1 MSDPKATVH
10 FRSLGCPKN
19 LLDTEVMLGTLAS
32 SGFALA
38 ERLEDADVAVV
49 NTCSFIESAR
59 EESVK
64 AILEVADLR
73 ESGQLRALVVTGC
86 LPQRYGADLA
96 KELPEVD
103 AFLGTSAFPEIARV
117 LDDALAG
124 RGRGV
129 YVEAGRTH
137 LYDDTS
143 PRLLTGP
150 GHSAYVKIAEGCD
163 RVCTFCAIP
172 GIRGRFQSRRLD
184 SLVAEAR
191 ALAAAGVREINLVAQ
206 DSTSWGKDL
215 PAVPGSGRPKL
226 HDLVRALD
234 AVDGLD
240 WIRLLY
246 IYPSAVTDELIDA
259 FAGAKRVLPYV
270 DVPLQHASDRVLE
283 RMKRGSTAARQR
295 GLVAKLR
302 ERIPGVTLRT
312 TFIVG
317 FPGETEDDFS
327 QLLDFVA
334 ESRFDRVG
342 IFRYSDE
349 EGTAALALDG
359 KVPRAVARERYRRL
373 ARLQAGIQAELLA
386 KRVGSE
392 AEVLVDVAIGA
403 GRARGRLASQAP
415 EIDGVVFLRGAGVAP
430 GQLVPARI
438 TGVKGG
444 VDLEASVGDAAIG
457 PE

>member
-1 MSDPKATVH
+1 MPAPKATVH
-10 FRSLGCPKN
+10 FHSLGCPKN

-32 SGFALA
+32 SGYALA

-49 NTCSFIESAR
+49 NTCAFIESAR

-64 AILEVADLR
+64 AILDVAALR
-73 ESGQLRALVVTGC
+73 ESGRLRALVVTGC
-86 LPQRYGADLA
+86 LPQRYGAELA

-103 AFLGTSAFPEIARV
+103 AFLGTGAFPEIARA
-117 LDDALAG
+117 LDAALAG
-124 RGRGV
+124 QGRGV

-137 LYDDTS
+137 LYDDAS

-184 SLVAEAR
+184 SLLVEAR
-191 ALAAAGVREINLVAQ
+191 ALAAAGVRELNLVAQ

-215 PAVPGSGRPKL
+215 PPVPGLGRPKL

-234 AVDGLD
+234 AVEELD
-240 WIRLLY
+240 WVRLLY
-246 IYPSAVTDELIDA
+246 VYPSAVTDELVEA
-259 FAGAKRVLPYV
+259 LAAAKRVLPYV

-283 RMKRGSTAARQR
+283 RMKRGTTAGRQR
-295 GLVAKLR
+295 RLVARLR

-317 FPGETEDDFS
+317 FPGESEADFAE
-327 QLLDFVA
+327 LLDFVA

-349 EGTAALALDG
+349 EGTAAAALDG

-373 ARLQAGIQAELLA
+373 AKLQAGIQAEQLGKL
-386 KRVGSE
+386 VGSE
-392 AEVLVDVAIGA
+392 ARVLVDAAA
-403 GRARGRLASQAP
+403 GSRARGRLASQAP
-415 EIDGVVFLRGAGVAP
+415 EIDGNVLLGGAG
-430 GQLVPARI
+430 ARVGSFVRARL

-444 VDLEASVGDAAIG
+444 VDLEAEVLG
-457 PE
+457 PA